1 MFCVGILCKDV
12 ADLSRAAHL
21 DNPDLDFVSKFCH
34 MRVPSKLPPNDYI
47 GGKRKPMRRTGQHIV
62 ALSAAFSR
70 PDYRSSECGWA
81 CVMSGGFLSQQNQ
94 PGPGLRKPD

>member
-12 ADLSRAAHL
+12 ADLSRPAHL

-47 GGKRKPMRRTGQHIV
+47 GGMRKPMRRTGTHIV
-62 ALSAAFSR
+62 ALSASAAR
-70 PDYRSSECGWA
+70 PGYRSSERGCA
-81 CVMSGGFLSQQNQ
+81 CVTSVGSLSQQNQ